1 MAFGLRLVYFS
12 DKTKGQLLLKIFYN
26 YRYRADHETGYT
38 AEVTYEGEAR
48 PYVAPPKPAYP
59 AARI

>member
-1 MAFGLRLVYFS
+1 ML
-12 DKTKGQLLLKIFYN
+12 TKKILYN
-26 YRYRADHETGYT
+26 CRYRADHETGYT
-38 AEVTYEGEAR
+38 AEVTYEGEAK

>member
-1 MAFGLRLVYFS
+1 MVIVTALVQIQSFS
-12 DKTKGQLLLKIFYN
+12 LSMFTKILYN
-26 YRYRADHETGYT
+26 CRYRADHETGYT
-38 AEVTYEGEAR
+38 AEVTYEGEAK

>member
-1 MAFGLRLVYFS
+1 MAGYAKSVVSIPSPRYTS
-12 DKTKGQLLLKIFYN
+12 D
-26 YRYRADHETGYT
+26 HVSGYV

-59 AARI
+59 ATL